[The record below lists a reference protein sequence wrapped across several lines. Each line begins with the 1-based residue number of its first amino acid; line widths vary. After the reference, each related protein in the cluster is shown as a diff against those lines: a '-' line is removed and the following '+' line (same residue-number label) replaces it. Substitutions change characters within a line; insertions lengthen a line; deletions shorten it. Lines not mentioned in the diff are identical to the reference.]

1 MMINKNILCVVGT
14 RPEAIKVAP
23 VIAALRAD
31 PDSFR
36 VRVLATAQHR
46 EMLDQILEV
55 FSIVPDTDLD
65 LMRPGQDLNNLAG
78 RVLIGVND
86 YLAENPVDIVLA
98 QGDTTTVMAAAMV
111 CFHNLIPFGH
121 IEAGL
126 RTGDLSAPFPEEF
139 NRKIAALAAGY
150 NFAPTKG
157 AAKNLI
163 REGISP
169 DSIFLTG
176 NTVIDALFD
185 ILNRTD
191 PPIKPVPAGQPY
203 VLMTCHRRE
212 IFGRPIREVFE
223 TVRDYF
229 SLHREISLWY
239 PVHPNP
245 EVSQPA
251 HEILSGIPNIVL
263 SGPLDYIAFSHAMK
277 GAKLLLSDSGG
288 VQEEAPAL
296 GKPVLV
302 LRDLTERPEG
312 VEAGT
317 CLLVGPHRERIEA
330 GLDRLLYDSQEY
342 DRMAR
347 ARNPYGDGKAADRIV
362 AVLKGEEFE
371 PWEGWEGKGSYKCLK
386 CAKVPKVVALDLEA
400 RRRDEVARKSRRKR
414 QLST

>member
-1 MMINKNILCVVGT
+1 MTIRNILCVVGT

-23 VIAALRAD
+23 VIAALCED
-31 PDSFR
+31 PQTFR
-36 VRVLATAQHR
+36 VRVLVTAQHR
-46 EMLDQILEV
+46 EMLDQILKV
-55 FSIVPDTDLD
+55 FSIVPDVDLD
-65 LMRPGQDLNNLAG
+65 LMRPGQSLNVLAG
-78 RVLIGVND
+78 RVLIGVNG
-86 YLAENPVDIVLA
+86 YLTDNPVDIVLA
-98 QGDTTTVMAAAMV
+98 QGDTTTVMAVSIA
-111 CFHNLIPFGH
+111 CFHNRVSFGH

-139 NRKIAALAAGY
+139 NRKIAGLAAEY
-150 NFAPTKG
+150 NFAPTKS
-157 AAKNLI
+157 AAENLI
-163 REGISP
+163 REGVS
-169 DSIFLTG
+169 SAAIFITG
-176 NTVIDALFD
+176 NTVIDSLFD

-191 PPIKPVPAGQPY
+191 SPPVPVPEGRPY

-212 IFGRPIREVFE
+212 IFGAPIREVFQ

-229 SLHREISLWY
+229 SRHREISLWY

-251 HEILSGIPNIVL
+251 HEILSGIPNIIL

-317 CLLVGPHRERIEA
+317 CLLVGPHRGRIEA
-330 GLDRLLYDSQEY
+330 GLDRLLYDPEEY
-342 DRMAR
+342 ERLAR

-362 AVLKGEEFE
+362 AVLKGDEFE
-371 PWEGWEGKGSYKCLK
+371 PWDG
-386 CAKVPKVVALDLEA
+386 
-400 RRRDEVARKSRRKR
+400 
-414 QLST
+414 

>member
-14 RPEAIKVAP
+14 RPEAIKIAP
-23 VIAALRAD
+23 VITALRD
-31 PDSFR
+31 EVDTFR

-46 EMLDQILEV
+46 EMLDQILDV
-55 FSIVPDTDLD
+55 FSIVPDADLN
-65 LMRPGQDLNNLAG
+65 LMRPGQNLNDLAG

-86 YLAENPVDIVLA
+86 YIVKNPVDIVLA
-98 QGDTTTVMAAAMV
+98 QGDTTTVMGVAIV
-111 CFHNLIPFGH
+111 CFHNRIPFGH

-139 NRKIAALAAGY
+139 NRKIAGLAANY
-150 NFAPTKG
+150 NFAPTKT
-157 AAKNLI
+157 AAENLL
-163 REGISP
+163 REGIKP
-169 DSIFLTG
+169 ALIYLTG
-176 NTVIDALFD
+176 NTVIDALYH
-185 ILNRTD
+185 ILDRTN
-191 PPIKPVPAGQPY
+191 PPVSPVPDDRSY

-212 IFGRPIREVFE
+212 IFGQPIREVFE

-263 SGPLDYIAFSHAMK
+263 SGPMDYIAFSHAMK

-330 GLDRLLYDSQEY
+330 GLDRLLYDEKEY
-342 DRMAR
+342 SRIAR
-347 ARNPYGDGKAADRIV
+347 ARNPYGDGKAASRIV
-362 AVLKGEEFE
+362 AALKGESFD
-371 PWEGWEGKGSYKCLK
+371 PWEGGW
-386 CAKVPKVVALDLEA
+386 
-400 RRRDEVARKSRRKR
+400 
-414 QLST
+414 

>member
-1 MMINKNILCVVGT
+1 MTTKNILCVIGT
-14 RPEAIKVAP
+14 RPEAIKIAP
-23 VIAALRAD
+23 VIAALRAEAD
-31 PDSFR
+31 TFR

-55 FSIVPDTDLD
+55 FSIIPDADLD
-65 LMRPGQDLNNLAG
+65 LMRPGQNLNDLAG

-86 YLAENPVDIVLA
+86 YLDHNQVDIVLA
-98 QGDTTTVMAAAMV
+98 QGDTTTVMGVAIV
-111 CFHNLIPFGH
+111 CFHKRIPFGH

-139 NRKIAALAAGY
+139 NRKIAGLAANY
-150 NFAPTKG
+150 NFAPTST
-157 AAKNLI
+157 AAENLI

-169 DSIFLTG
+169 ASIFLTG
-176 NTVIDALFD
+176 NTVIDALFH
-185 ILNRTD
+185 ILNRTV
-191 PPIKPVPAGQPY
+191 PPAQPVREGIPY

-245 EVSQPA
+245 EVSRPA

-263 SGPLDYIAFSHAMK
+263 TGPLDYIAFSHAMK

-317 CLLVGPHRERIEA
+317 CLLVGPHRGRIEA
-330 GLDRLLYDSQEY
+330 GLDRLLYNSKEY
-342 DRMAR
+342 DSMAQ
-347 ARNPYGDGKAADRIV
+347 ARNPYGDGNAASRIIG
-362 AVLKGEEFE
+362 ALKGESFE
-371 PWEGWEGKGSYKCLK
+371 PWEG
-386 CAKVPKVVALDLEA
+386 
-400 RRRDEVARKSRRKR
+400 
-414 QLST
+414 

>member
-1 MMINKNILCVVGT
+1 MTIKDILCVVGT

-23 VIAALRAD
+23 VIAALRAEAD
-31 PDSFR
+31 TFR

-46 EMLDQILEV
+46 DMLDQILEV
-55 FSIVPDTDLD
+55 FSIVPDVDLD
-65 LMRPGQDLNNLAG
+65 LMRPGQSLNTLAG
-78 RVLIGVND
+78 RVLIGVNE
-86 YLAENPVDIVLA
+86 YLTDNPVDIVLA
-98 QGDTTTVMAAAMV
+98 QGDTTTVMAVSIA
-111 CFHNLIPFGH
+111 CFHNQVSFGH

-139 NRKIAALAAGY
+139 NRKIAGLAAEY
-150 NFAPTKG
+150 NFAPTKS
-157 AAKNLI
+157 AAENLL
-163 REGISP
+163 REGVSRGAVFI
-169 DSIFLTG
+169 TG
-176 NTVIDALFD
+176 NTVIDSLFD

-191 PPIKPVPAGQPY
+191 PPPVPVPADQPY

-223 TVRDYF
+223 TVRDYL
-229 SLHREISLWY
+229 SLHREIYLWY

-251 HEILSGIPNIVL
+251 HEILAGKPNIVL

-288 VQEEAPAL
+288 VQEEGPAL

-317 CLLVGPHRERIEA
+317 CLLVGPHRGRIEA
-330 GLDRLLYDSQEY
+330 GLDKLLYDAEEY

-347 ARNPYGDGKAADRIV
+347 AQNPYGDGKAASRIV
-362 AVLKGEEFE
+362 AALKGESFE
-371 PWEGWEGKGSYKCLK
+371 PWGGG
-386 CAKVPKVVALDLEA
+386 
-400 RRRDEVARKSRRKR
+400 RGGREVISA
-414 QLST
+414 